1 MYKKFVVL
9 VLFVFCVN
17 LSNKVKANFFQEV
30 QPKDESE
37 FFLYGGAVG
46 VANTLCQIFVDN
58 KISLNYAKRFKK
70 DYVDFFMKNSKREY
84 DIADAGFN
92 DGITSMEQQ
101 GNKFKKCL
109 LLKSNWLNFLLV
121 KKNNNSI

>member
-1 MYKKFVVL
+1 MYKKIVIFIF
-9 VLFVFCVN
+9 FVFCVN
-17 LSNKVKANFFQEV
+17 SSNKVKADFFQEV
-30 QPKDESE
+30 QPRDETE

-58 KISLNYAKRFKK
+58 SISLNYAKRTKE
-70 DYVDFFMKNSKREY
+70 DYVNFFRKNSKREY
-84 DIADAGFN
+84 DIANAAFN

-109 LLKSNWLNFLLV
+109 LLKSNWLNFFTS
-121 KKNNNSI
+121 KKEQ

>member
-1 MYKKFVVL
+1 MYKKIVIFI
-9 VLFVFCVN
+9 FFIIYVN
-17 LSNKVKANFFQEV
+17 LSNKVKADFFQEV
-30 QPKDESE
+30 QPKDETE

-58 KISLNYAKRFKK
+58 NISLNYAKRTKK
-70 DYVDFFMKNSKREY
+70 DYIDFFMKNSKREY
-84 DIADAGFN
+84 DIANAGFN

-109 LLKSNWLNFLLV
+109 LLKSNWLIFFTS
-121 KKNNNSI
+121 KKEQ

>member
-1 MYKKFVVL
+1 MYKKIVIFI
-9 VLFVFCVN
+9 FFIFCVN
-17 LSNKVKANFFQEV
+17 LSNKVKADFFQEV
-30 QPKDESE
+30 QPKDETE

-58 KISLNYAKRFKK
+58 NISLNYAKRTKK
-70 DYVDFFMKNSKREY
+70 DYIDFFIKNSKREY
-84 DIADAGFN
+84 DIANAGFN

-109 LLKSNWLNFLLV
+109 LLKSNWLIFFTS
-121 KKNNNSI
+121 KKEQ

>member
-1 MYKKFVVL
+1 MKKMCKKILIFI
-9 VLFVFCVN
+9 FFIFCVN
-17 LSNKVKANFFQEV
+17 LSNKVKADFFQEV
-30 QPKDESE
+30 QPIDETE

-58 KISLNYAKRFKK
+58 KISFDYAKRTKD
-70 DYVDFFMKNSKREY
+70 DYVNFFMQNSKREY
-84 DIADAGFN
+84 DIANAGFN

-109 LLKSNWLNFLLV
+109 LLKSN
-121 KKNNNSI
+121 

>member
-1 MYKKFVVL
+1 MYKKIVIFI
-9 VLFVFCVN
+9 FFIFCVN
-17 LSNKVKANFFQEV
+17 LSNKVKADFFQEV
-30 QPKDESE
+30 QPNDETE

-58 KISLNYAKRFKK
+58 KISLIYAKRTKK
-70 DYVDFFMKNSKREY
+70 DYVNYFMKNSKREY
-84 DIADAGFN
+84 DIANAGFN

-109 LLKSNWLNFLLV
+109 LLKS
-121 KKNNNSI
+121 K

>member
-46 VANTLCQIFVDN
+46 VANTLCELFIDN
-58 KISLNYAKRFKK
+58 KISFNYAKGIRKNYVNYFKEI
-70 DYVDFFMKNSKREY
+70 SKREY
-84 DIADAGFN
+84 NIANAGFN
-92 DGITSMEQQ
+92 DGISSMELQH
-101 GNKFKKCL
+101 NKYKKCS
-109 LLKSNWLNFLLV
+109 LLKSN
-121 KKNNNSI
+121 